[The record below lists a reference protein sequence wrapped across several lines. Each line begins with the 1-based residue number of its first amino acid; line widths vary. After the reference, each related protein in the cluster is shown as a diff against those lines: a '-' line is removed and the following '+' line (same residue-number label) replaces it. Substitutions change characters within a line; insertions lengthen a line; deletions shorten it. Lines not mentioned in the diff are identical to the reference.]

1 MLWTE
6 SSSAVPGAS
15 SSVGRGKTLSNGAR
29 MAVRT
34 PSSSRR
40 WWQRLLAS
48 DEEQPYGLT
57 DDWVVVPGPVPRTEV
72 VVGPGGA
79 FLLDHRRTRLTTL
92 ARMAGE
98 VSGRLTARLGSCVS
112 VHGVLVEE
120 AQRPVRADQPAGVTI
135 VTAVVLGAWLRSH
148 PRVFDERQVRQLA
161 SALRPPA
168 ATGAT

>member
-1 MLWTE
+1 M
-6 SSSAVPGAS
+6 
-15 SSVGRGKTLSNGAR
+15 
-29 MAVRT
+29 
-34 PSSSRR
+34 
-40 WWQRLLAS
+40 
-48 DEEQPYGLT
+48 
-57 DDWVVVPGPVPRTEV
+57 PRTEV

-135 VTAVVLGAWLRSH
+135 VTSVVLGAWLSSH

-161 SALRPPA
+161 SALRPAGA
-168 ATGAT
+168 AGTT

>member
-1 MLWTE
+1 
-6 SSSAVPGAS
+6 
-15 SSVGRGKTLSNGAR
+15 

-40 WWQRLLAS
+40 WWQRLLTS
-48 DEEQPYGLT
+48 DADQPYGLP
-57 DDWVVVPGPVPRTEV
+57 DAWVVVPGPLPRTEI

-79 FLLDHRRTRLTTL
+79 FLLDHRRTRLTAL

-120 AQRPVRADQPAGVTI
+120 AQRPVRVDQPAGVTI
-135 VTAVVLGAWLRSH
+135 VTTVVLGAWLRSH
-148 PRVFDERQVRQLA
+148 PPAFDERQVRRLA
-161 SALRPPA
+161 AALRPS
-168 ATGAT
+168 ATAGSS

>member
-1 MLWTE
+1 
-6 SSSAVPGAS
+6 
-15 SSVGRGKTLSNGAR
+15 

-34 PSSSRR
+34 LSSSRR
-40 WWQRLLAS
+40 WWQRLLGS
-48 DEEQPYGLT
+48 DDEQSYGLS
-57 DDWVVVPGPVPRTEV
+57 DDWVVVQGPLPRTEV

-98 VSGRLTARLGSCVS
+98 VSGRLTARLGSCVN

-120 AQRPVRADQPAGVTI
+120 AQRPVRADQPSGVTI

-148 PRVFDERQVRQLA
+148 PRVFDARQVAQLA
-161 SALRPPA
+161 AALRPTDV
-168 ATGAT
+168 TGTT